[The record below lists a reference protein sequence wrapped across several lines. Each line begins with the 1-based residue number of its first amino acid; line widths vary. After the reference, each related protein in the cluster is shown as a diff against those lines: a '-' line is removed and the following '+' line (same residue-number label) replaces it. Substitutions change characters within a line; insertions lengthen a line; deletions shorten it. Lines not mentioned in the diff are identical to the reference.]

1 MSNYA
6 YVATR
11 ARSRRSRLLP
21 AEAYNQLLN
30 LEHAEIARYI
40 QDLEYRREIDRYGS
54 TLSGADLIETA
65 LVDNLA
71 RDVGDFLSFSKG
83 KLRDILHVYAEKYRV
98 DNLKNIIR
106 GINQSMDRTNLERL
120 VCPINDSD
128 KDLYNKLYDSKSVED
143 VITSLEGTAYYNSLK
158 KALESRNSDSL
169 QPLEDALDLIYYR
182 NLVSNQPSGGADV
195 EVYRNFIHLKVD
207 IANIKTLLRMRHRGI
222 SAHNELLINGGSLS
236 IDLLSNTQ
244 SLDDLLTSLE
254 GTKYFELLEPHLQKD
269 SVDLNSCVHSLDEY
283 MANKTK
289 RFSYL
294 YPLSVLPVLDYL
306 LKKEREVYN
315 LRAIIRGKQAGLS
328 NEIIEELVV
337 V

>member
-1 MSNYA
+1 M
-6 YVATR
+6 
-11 ARSRRSRLLP
+11 
-21 AEAYNQLLN
+21 LN

-71 RDVGDFLSFSKG
+71 KDVGDFLSFSKG

-106 GINQSMDRTNLERL
+106 GINQNMDKTNLERL

-128 KDLYNKLYDSKSVED
+128 KDLYNKLYDSKTVED
-143 VITSLEGTAYYNSLK
+143 VIASLEGTAYFNPLK

-222 SAHNELLINGGSLS
+222 SAHNELLINGGSIS
-236 IDLLSNTQ
+236 IDLLSSTQ

-269 SVDLNSCVHSLDEY
+269 SVDLNSCVHSLDEH

-315 LRAIIRGKQAGLS
+315 LRAIVRGKQAGLS

>member
-1 MSNYA
+1 
-6 YVATR
+6 
-11 ARSRRSRLLP
+11 
-21 AEAYNQLLN
+21 
-30 LEHAEIARYI
+30 
-40 QDLEYRREIDRYGS
+40 
-54 TLSGADLIETA
+54 
-65 LVDNLA
+65 LA
-71 RDVGDFLSFSKG
+71 KDIGDFLSFSKG

-106 GINQSMDRTNLERL
+106 GINQNMDRQNLERL

-128 KDLYNKLYDSKSVED
+128 KDLYSKLYDSKTVED
-143 VITSLEGTAYYNSLK
+143 VISSLEGTSYYNPLK

-169 QPLEDALDLIYYR
+169 QPLEDTLDLIYYR

-195 EVYRNFIHLKVD
+195 EVYRNFVQLKVD

-222 SAHNELLINGGSLS
+222 GSHDELLISGGTLATDLLASTQSLE
-236 IDLLSNTQ
+236 DLLS
-244 SLDDLLTSLE
+244 SLE
-254 GTKYFELLEPHLQKD
+254 GTKYFELLEPHLKPD

-283 MANKTK
+283 MAKKTK

-315 LRAIIRGKQAGLS
+315 LRAIVRGKQAGLA
-328 NEIIEELVV
+328 NDIIEELVV

>member
-71 RDVGDFLSFSKG
+71 KDIGDFLSFSKG

-106 GINQSMDRTNLERL
+106 GINQNMDRQNLERL

-128 KDLYNKLYDSKSVED
+128 KDLYSKLYDSKTVED
-143 VITSLEGTAYYNSLK
+143 VISSLEGTSYYNPLK

-169 QPLEDALDLIYYR
+169 QPLEDTLDLIYYR

-195 EVYRNFIHLKVD
+195 EAYRNFVQLKVD

-222 SAHNELLINGGSLS
+222 GSHDELLISGGTLATDLLASTQSLE
-236 IDLLSNTQ
+236 DLLS
-244 SLDDLLTSLE
+244 SFE
-254 GTKYFELLEPHLQKD
+254 GTKYFELLEPHLKPD
-269 SVDLNSCVHSLDEY
+269 SVDLNYCVHSLDEY

-315 LRAIIRGKQAGLS
+315 LRAIVRGKQAGLA
-328 NEIIEELVV
+328 NDIIEELVV

>member
-71 RDVGDFLSFSKG
+71 KDVGDFLSFSKG
-83 KLRDILHVYAEKYRV
+83 TLRDILQVYAEKYRV

-106 GINQSMDRTNLERL
+106 GINQNMDKENLERL

-128 KDLYNKLYDSKSVED
+128 KDLYSKLYDSKTVDD
-143 VITSLEGTAYYNSLK
+143 VVSYLEGTNYYNPLK
-158 KALESRNSDSL
+158 KALEARNSDSL
-169 QPLEDALDLIYYR
+169 QPLEDALDLIYYK

-222 SAHNELLINGGSLS
+222 GAHNELLINGGTVSVDMLS
-236 IDLLSNTQ
+236 STQ
-244 SLDDLLTSLE
+244 TLEDLLTSLE
-254 GTKYFELLEPHLQKD
+254 GTKYYDLLEPHLKSD

-283 MANKTK
+283 MAKKTK

-315 LRAIIRGKQAGLS
+315 LRAIVRGKQAGLA
-328 NEIIEELVV
+328 NELIEELVV

>member
-71 RDVGDFLSFSKG
+71 KDVGDFLSFSKG
-83 KLRDILHVYAEKYRV
+83 KLRDILQVYAEKYRV

-106 GINQSMDRTNLERL
+106 GINQNMDKENLERL

-128 KDLYNKLYDSKSVED
+128 KELYNKLYDSKTVDD
-143 VITSLEGTAYYNSLK
+143 VIASLEGTVYHNPLR

-169 QPLEDALDLIYYR
+169 QPLEDTLDLIYYR
-182 NLVSNQPSGGADV
+182 NLVTNQPSGGADV

-222 SAHNELLINGGSLS
+222 SSHNELLINGGTLNLDILS
-236 IDLLSNTQ
+236 STQ
-244 SLDDLLTSLE
+244 SLQDVLMSLE
-254 GTKYFELLEPHLQKD
+254 GTKYYELLEPHLQED
-269 SVDLNSCVHSLDEY
+269 SVNLNSCVHSLDEY

-315 LRAIIRGKQAGLS
+315 LRAIVRGKQAGLA

>member
-71 RDVGDFLSFSKG
+71 KDVGDFLSFSKG
-83 KLRDILHVYAEKYRV
+83 TLRDILQVYAEKYRV

-106 GINQSMDRTNLERL
+106 GINQNMDKENLERL

-128 KDLYNKLYDSKSVED
+128 KVLYNKLYDSKTVED
-143 VITSLEGTAYYNSLK
+143 VASSLEGTNYYNPLK

-169 QPLEDALDLIYYR
+169 QPLEDALDLIYYK

-222 SAHNELLINGGSLS
+222 SAHNELLIDGGTLGVDMLS
-236 IDLLSNTQ
+236 STQ
-244 SLDDLLTSLE
+244 NLDDLLTSLE
-254 GTKYFELLEPHLQKD
+254 GTKYYDLLEPHLQSD
-269 SVDLNSCVHSLDEY
+269 SVNLNSCVHSLDEY

-315 LRAIIRGKQAGLS
+315 LRAIVRGKQAGLA
-328 NEIIEELVV
+328 NELIEELVV

>member
-71 RDVGDFLSFSKG
+71 KDVGDFLSFSKG
-83 KLRDILHVYAEKYRV
+83 TLRDILQVYAEKYRV

-106 GINQSMDRTNLERL
+106 GINQNMDKENLERL

-128 KDLYNKLYDSKSVED
+128 KVLYNKLYDSKTVED
-143 VITSLEGTAYYNSLK
+143 VASSLEGTNYYNPLK

-169 QPLEDALDLIYYR
+169 QPLEDALDLIYYN

-222 SAHNELLINGGSLS
+222 SAHNELLIDYQLHVYP
-236 IDLLSNTQ
+236 
-244 SLDDLLTSLE
+244 LE
-254 GTKYFELLEPHLQKD
+254 GDQF
-269 SVDLNSCVHSLDEY
+269 
-283 MANKTK
+283 A
-289 RFSYL
+289 
-294 YPLSVLPVLDYL
+294 
-306 LKKEREVYN
+306 VY
-315 LRAIIRGKQAGLS
+315 
-328 NEIIEELVV
+328 
-337 V
+337 

>member
-71 RDVGDFLSFSKG
+71 KDVGDFLSFSKG
-83 KLRDILHVYAEKYRV
+83 KLRDILQVYAEKYRI

-106 GINQSMDRTNLERL
+106 GINQNMDKTNLERL

-143 VITSLEGTAYYNSLK
+143 VIASLEGTEYYNPLK

-169 QPLEDALDLIYYR
+169 QPLEDTLDLIYYK

-207 IANIKTLLRMRHRGI
+207 IANVKTLLRMRHRGI

-244 SLDDLLTSLE
+244 SLSDLLTSLE

-315 LRAIIRGKQAGLS
+315 LRAIVRGKQAGLS

>member
-71 RDVGDFLSFSKG
+71 KDVGDFLSFSKG
-83 KLRDILHVYAEKYRV
+83 KLRDILQVYAEKYRV

-106 GINQSMDRTNLERL
+106 GINQSMDKTNLERL

-143 VITSLEGTAYYNSLK
+143 VIASLEGTAYYNPLK
-158 KALESRNSDSL
+158 KALESRSSDSL
-169 QPLEDALDLIYYR
+169 QPLEDALDLIYYH

-222 SAHNELLINGGSLS
+222 SAHNELLIHGGSLS

-269 SVDLNSCVHSLDEY
+269 SVDLNSCVHSLDEH

-315 LRAIIRGKQAGLS
+315 LRAIVRGKQAGLS

>member
-71 RDVGDFLSFSKG
+71 KDVGDFLSFSKG
-83 KLRDILHVYAEKYRV
+83 KLRDILHVYAEKYRIE
-98 DNLKNIIR
+98 NLKNIVR
-106 GINQSMDRTNLERL
+106 GINQNMDKQNLERL

-128 KDLYNKLYDSKSVED
+128 KELYNKLYDSKTVED
-143 VITSLEGTAYYNSLK
+143 MVSTLEGTSYYIPLK
-158 KALESRNSDSL
+158 KALEARNSDSL
-169 QPLEDALDLIYYR
+169 QPLEDALDLIYYH

-195 EVYRNFIHLKVD
+195 EVYRDFVQLKVD

-222 SAHNELLINGGSLS
+222 VAHDELLISGGTLNTDMLS
-236 IDLLSNTQ
+236 STQ
-244 SLDDLLTSLE
+244 SLDDLLASLE
-254 GTKYFELLEPHLQKD
+254 A
-269 SVDLNSCVHSLDEY
+269 V
-283 MANKTK
+283 
-289 RFSYL
+289 SYTH
-294 YPLSVLPVLDYL
+294 
-306 LKKEREVYN
+306 
-315 LRAIIRGKQAGLS
+315 LRAH
-328 NEIIEELVV
+328 ET
-337 V
+337 

>member
-71 RDVGDFLSFSKG
+71 KDVGDFLSFSKG

-106 GINQSMDRTNLERL
+106 GINQNMDRQNLERL

-128 KDLYNKLYDSKSVED
+128 KDLYSKLYDSKTVED
-143 VITSLEGTAYYNSLK
+143 VISSLEGTSYYNPLK

-169 QPLEDALDLIYYR
+169 QPLEDTLDLIYYR

-195 EVYRNFIHLKVD
+195 EVYRNFFSEEIKLFDSINSK
-207 IANIKTLLRMRHRGI
+207 NIYKIKLEKTFCPENRCFFYDNKNIYIYDTHHPSYEGSKKI
-222 SAHNELLINGGSLS
+222 NNLIMEE
-236 IDLLSNTQ
+236 I
-244 SLDDLLTSLE
+244 
-254 GTKYFELLEPHLQKD
+254 
-269 SVDLNSCVHSLDEY
+269 
-283 MANKTK
+283 NK
-289 RFSYL
+289 SY
-294 YPLSVLPVLDYL
+294 
-306 LKKEREVYN
+306 EVN
-315 LRAIIRGKQAGLS
+315 
-328 NEIIEELVV
+328 
-337 V
+337 

>member
-143 VITSLEGTAYYNSLK
+143 VITSLEGTAYYNPLK

>member
-71 RDVGDFLSFSKG
+71 KDVGDFLSFSKG
-83 KLRDILHVYAEKYRV
+83 KLRDILHVYAEKYRIE
-98 DNLKNIIR
+98 NLKNIVR
-106 GINQSMDRTNLERL
+106 GINQNMDKQNLERL

-128 KDLYNKLYDSKSVED
+128 KELYNKLYDSKTVED
-143 VITSLEGTAYYNSLK
+143 MISSLEGTSYYNPLK
-158 KALESRNSDSL
+158 KALEARNSDSL
-169 QPLEDALDLIYYR
+169 QPLEDALDLIYYQ

-195 EVYRNFIHLKVD
+195 EVYRDFVQLKVD
-207 IANIKTLLRMRHRGI
+207 IANIKTLLRMRH
-222 SAHNELLINGGSLS
+222 
-236 IDLLSNTQ
+236 
-244 SLDDLLTSLE
+244 
-254 GTKYFELLEPHLQKD
+254 
-269 SVDLNSCVHSLDEY
+269 
-283 MANKTK
+283 
-289 RFSYL
+289 
-294 YPLSVLPVLDYL
+294 
-306 LKKEREVYN
+306 
-315 LRAIIRGKQAGLS
+315 
-328 NEIIEELVV
+328 
-337 V
+337 

>member
-71 RDVGDFLSFSKG
+71 KDVGDFLSFSKG
-83 KLRDILHVYAEKYRV
+83 KLRDILQVYAEKYRV

-106 GINQSMDRTNLERL
+106 GINQSMDKTNLERL

-143 VITSLEGTAYYNSLK
+143 VITSLEGTAYYNPLK

>member
-71 RDVGDFLSFSKG
+71 KDVGDFLSFSKG
-83 KLRDILHVYAEKYRV
+83 TLRDILQVYAEKYRV

-106 GINQSMDRTNLERL
+106 GINQNMDKENLERL

-128 KDLYNKLYDSKSVED
+128 KDLYNKLYDSKTVED
-143 VITSLEGTAYYNSLK
+143 VASSLEGTNYYNPLK
-158 KALESRNSDSL
+158 KALEARNTDSL
-169 QPLEDALDLIYYR
+169 QPLEDALDLIYYK

-222 SAHNELLINGGSLS
+222 GAHNELLIDGGTLS
-236 IDLLSNTQ
+236 IDMLSSTQ
-244 SLDDLLTSLE
+244 TLEDLLTSLE
-254 GTKYFELLEPHLQKD
+254 GTKYYDLLEPHLQSD

-315 LRAIIRGKQAGLS
+315 LRAIVRGKQAGLA
-328 NEIIEELVV
+328 NELIEDLVV

>member
-71 RDVGDFLSFSKG
+71 KDIGDFLSFSKG
-83 KLRDILHVYAEKYRV
+83 KLRAMLHVYAEKYRV

-106 GINQSMDRTNLERL
+106 GINQNMDRQNLERL

-128 KDLYNKLYDSKSVED
+128 KDLYSKLYDSKTVED
-143 VITSLEGTAYYNSLK
+143 VISSLEGTPYYNPLK

-169 QPLEDALDLIYYR
+169 QPLEDTLDLIYYR
-182 NLVSNQPSGGADV
+182 NLDSNQPSGGADV
-195 EVYRNFIHLKVD
+195 EVYRNFVQLKVD

-222 SAHNELLINGGSLS
+222 GSHDELLISGGTLATDVLASTQSLE
-236 IDLLSNTQ
+236 DLLS
-244 SLDDLLTSLE
+244 SLE
-254 GTKYFELLEPHLQKD
+254 GTKYFELLEPHLKPD

-283 MANKTK
+283 MAKKTK

-315 LRAIIRGKQAGLS
+315 LRAIVRGKQAGLA
-328 NEIIEELVV
+328 NDIIEELVV

>member
-71 RDVGDFLSFSKG
+71 KDVGDFLSFSKG
-83 KLRDILHVYAEKYRV
+83 TLRDILQVYAEKYRV

-106 GINQSMDRTNLERL
+106 GINQNMDKENLERL

-128 KDLYNKLYDSKSVED
+128 KDLYNKLYDSKTVED
-143 VITSLEGTAYYNSLK
+143 VASSLEGTNYYNPLK

-169 QPLEDALDLIYYR
+169 QPLEDALDLIYYK

-222 SAHNELLINGGSLS
+222 SAHNELLIDGGTLGVDMLS
-236 IDLLSNTQ
+236 STQ
-244 SLDDLLTSLE
+244 TLDDFLTSLE
-254 GTKYFELLEPHLQKD
+254 GTKYYDLLEPHLQSD
-269 SVDLNSCVHSLDEY
+269 SVNLNSCVHSLDEY

-315 LRAIIRGKQAGLS
+315 LRAIVRGKQAGLA
-328 NEIIEELVV
+328 NELIEELVV

>member
-71 RDVGDFLSFSKG
+71 KDVGDFLSFSKG
-83 KLRDILHVYAEKYRV
+83 KLRDILQVYAEKYRI

-106 GINQSMDRTNLERL
+106 GINQNMDKTNLERL

-143 VITSLEGTAYYNSLK
+143 VMA
-158 KALESRNSDSL
+158 A
-169 QPLEDALDLIYYR
+169 
-182 NLVSNQPSGGADV
+182 
-195 EVYRNFIHLKVD
+195 
-207 IANIKTLLRMRHRGI
+207 
-222 SAHNELLINGGSLS
+222 
-236 IDLLSNTQ
+236 
-244 SLDDLLTSLE
+244 
-254 GTKYFELLEPHLQKD
+254 QK
-269 SVDLNSCVHSLDEY
+269 S
-283 MANKTK
+283 
-289 RFSYL
+289 
-294 YPLSVLPVLDYL
+294 
-306 LKKEREVYN
+306 
-315 LRAIIRGKQAGLS
+315 
-328 NEIIEELVV
+328 
-337 V
+337 

>member
-83 KLRDILHVYAEKYRV
+83 KLRDILQVYAEKYRI

-106 GINQSMDRTNLERL
+106 GINQNMDKTNLERL

-143 VITSLEGTAYYNSLK
+143 VIASLEGTEYYNPLK

-169 QPLEDALDLIYYR
+169 QPLEDTLDLIYYK

-207 IANIKTLLRMRHRGI
+207 IANVKTLLRMRHRGI

-244 SLDDLLTSLE
+244 SLSDLLTSLE

-269 SVDLNSCVHSLDEY
+269 LVDLNSCVHSLDEY

-315 LRAIIRGKQAGLS
+315 LRAIVRGKQAGLS

>member
-128 KDLYNKLYDSKSVED
+128 KDLYSKLYDSKSVED

-269 SVDLNSCVHSLDEY
+269 SVDLNSCVHSLDEH

>member
-71 RDVGDFLSFSKG
+71 KDVGDFLSFSKG
-83 KLRDILHVYAEKYRV
+83 TLRDILQVYAEKYRV

-106 GINQSMDRTNLERL
+106 GINQNMDKENLERL

-128 KDLYNKLYDSKSVED
+128 KDLYSKLYDSKTVDD
-143 VITSLEGTAYYNSLK
+143 VVSYLEGTNYYNPLK
-158 KALESRNSDSL
+158 KALEARNSDSL
-169 QPLEDALDLIYYR
+169 QPLEDALDLIYYK

-222 SAHNELLINGGSLS
+222 GAHNELLINGGTVSVDMLS
-236 IDLLSNTQ
+236 STQ
-244 SLDDLLTSLE
+244 TLEDLLTSLE
-254 GTKYFELLEPHLQKD
+254 GTKYYDLLEPHLKSD

-315 LRAIIRGKQAGLS
+315 LRAIVRGKQAGLA
-328 NEIIEELVV
+328 NELIEELVV

>member
-71 RDVGDFLSFSKG
+71 KDVGDFLSFSKG
-83 KLRDILHVYAEKYRV
+83 TLRDILHVYAEKYRV

-106 GINQSMDRTNLERL
+106 GINQNMDKENLERL

-128 KDLYNKLYDSKSVED
+128 KDLYSKLYDSKTVDD
-143 VITSLEGTAYYNSLK
+143 VVSYLEGTNYYNPLK
-158 KALESRNSDSL
+158 KALEARNSDSL
-169 QPLEDALDLIYYR
+169 QPLEDALDLIYYK

-222 SAHNELLINGGSLS
+222 GAHNELLINGGTVSVDMLS
-236 IDLLSNTQ
+236 STQ
-244 SLDDLLTSLE
+244 TLEDLLTSLE
-254 GTKYFELLEPHLQKD
+254 GTKYYDLLEPHLKSD

-315 LRAIIRGKQAGLS
+315 LRAIVRGKQAGLA
-328 NEIIEELVV
+328 NELIEELVV

>member
-71 RDVGDFLSFSKG
+71 KDVGDFLSFSKG
-83 KLRDILHVYAEKYRV
+83 TLRDILQVYAEKYRV

-106 GINQSMDRTNLERL
+106 GINQNMDKENLERL

-128 KDLYNKLYDSKSVED
+128 KNLYNKLYDSKTVDD
-143 VITSLEGTAYYNSLK
+143 VVSYLEGTNYYNPLK
-158 KALESRNSDSL
+158 KALEARNSDSL
-169 QPLEDALDLIYYR
+169 QPLEDALDLIYYK

-222 SAHNELLINGGSLS
+222 GAHNELLINGGTVSVDMLS
-236 IDLLSNTQ
+236 STQ
-244 SLDDLLTSLE
+244 TLEDLLTSLE
-254 GTKYFELLEPHLQKD
+254 GTKYYDLLEPHLKRD

-315 LRAIIRGKQAGLS
+315 LRAIVRGKQAGLA
-328 NEIIEELVV
+328 NELIEELVV

>member
-71 RDVGDFLSFSKG
+71 KDVGDFLSFSKG
-83 KLRDILHVYAEKYRV
+83 TLRDILQVYAEKYRV

-106 GINQSMDRTNLERL
+106 GINQNMDKENLERL

-128 KDLYNKLYDSKSVED
+128 KVLYNKLYDSKTVED
-143 VITSLEGTAYYNSLK
+143 VASSLEGTNYYNPLK

-169 QPLEDALDLIYYR
+169 QPLEDALDLIYYK

-222 SAHNELLINGGSLS
+222 SAHNELLIDGGTLGVDMLS
-236 IDLLSNTQ
+236 STQ
-244 SLDDLLTSLE
+244 TLDDLLTSLE
-254 GTKYFELLEPHLQKD
+254 GTKYYDLLEPHLQSE
-269 SVDLNSCVHSLDEY
+269 SVNLNSCVHSLDEY

-315 LRAIIRGKQAGLS
+315 LRAIVRGKQAGLA
-328 NEIIEELVV
+328 NELIEELVV

>member
-71 RDVGDFLSFSKG
+71 KDVGDFLSFSKG
-83 KLRDILHVYAEKYRV
+83 TLRDILQVYAEKYRV

-106 GINQSMDRTNLERL
+106 GINQNMDKENLERL

-128 KDLYNKLYDSKSVED
+128 KNLYNKLYDSKTVED
-143 VITSLEGTAYYNSLK
+143 VASSLEGTNYYNPLK

-169 QPLEDALDLIYYR
+169 QPLEDALDLIYYK

-222 SAHNELLINGGSLS
+222 GAHNELLIDGGTLS
-236 IDLLSNTQ
+236 VDMLSSTQ
-244 SLDDLLTSLE
+244 TLEDLLTSLE
-254 GTKYFELLEPHLQKD
+254 GTKYYDLLEPHLQSD
-269 SVDLNSCVHSLDEY
+269 SVNLNSCVHSLDEY

-315 LRAIIRGKQAGLS
+315 LRAIVRGKQAGLA
-328 NEIIEELVV
+328 NELIEELVV

>member
-71 RDVGDFLSFSKG
+71 KDVGDFLSFSKG
-83 KLRDILHVYAEKYRV
+83 TLRDILQVYAEKYRV

-106 GINQSMDRTNLERL
+106 GINQNMDKENLERL

-128 KDLYNKLYDSKSVED
+128 KNLYNKLYDSKTVED
-143 VITSLEGTAYYNSLK
+143 VASSLEGTNYYNPLK

-169 QPLEDALDLIYYR
+169 QPLEDALDLIYYK

-195 EVYRNFIHLKVD
+195 EVYLNFIHLKVD

-222 SAHNELLINGGSLS
+222 SAHNELLIDGGTLGVDMLS
-236 IDLLSNTQ
+236 STQ
-244 SLDDLLTSLE
+244 TLDDLLTSLE
-254 GTKYFELLEPHLQKD
+254 GTKYYDLLEPHLQSD
-269 SVDLNSCVHSLDEY
+269 SVNLNSCVHSLDEY

-315 LRAIIRGKQAGLS
+315 LRAIVRGKQAGLA
-328 NEIIEELVV
+328 NELIEELVV